1 MKLAALGSREIPIQ
15 SLGRSLR
22 SHPVRI
28 FLALGVVTRVAQ
40 YLADRSYW
48 MDEGSI
54 VGCIEHLAESGL
66 FGPLAATQLAPPGFL
81 AGEWGVISL
90 LGTSRFAFR
99 LIPLLAGIAALF
111 LFRDLARRCLSP
123 RGECLAVAL
132 CAVADDLI
140 YFASEVKQYS
150 SDLAVSLALLVVAC
164 RSEDAR
170 GPRTGR
176 QALGLAALGAGM
188 VWCSHPAIF
197 TLAGIGLVGLIQ
209 AARAR
214 DWRRALVWVGVGL
227 TWVAS
232 FAGVHAV
239 AMRQLGYR
247 RDMWF
252 FWDFAFP
259 PLPPRSLWDLL
270 WPVRRLAFLFASPLN
285 FDLPFGARW
294 SIWPAVALLVV
305 GSVRLA
311 RTRPGLT
318 ARLALPG
325 MFALGAAYARLY
337 PFHGR
342 LLLFWVP
349 VLLIPVAAGLDE
361 VRARWL
367 RWFLVAW
374 VVGFPTLQAAYRFV
388 EPRQRS
394 DPNPYGDRRPSNLN
408 PYWFPLPEP
417 PYRPPSSG
425 S

>member
-1 MKLAALGSREIPIQ
+1 MNLAALGSRKIPIQ
-15 SLGRSLR
+15 PLVQSLR
-22 SHPVRI
+22 AHPVRV
-28 FLALGVVTRVAQ
+28 FLTLGVVARLAQ
-40 YLADRSYW
+40 FLANRSYW
-48 MDEGSI
+48 MDEASI
-54 VGCIEHLAESGL
+54 VGCILYLGESGL

-81 AGEWGVISL
+81 AGEWGMIHL

-111 LFRDLARRCLSP
+111 LFRDLARRCLTP
-123 RGECLAVAL
+123 RGEYLALAL
-132 CAVADDLI
+132 FAVADDLI

-150 SDLAVSLALLVVAC
+150 SDLAATLALLVVAC
-164 RSEDAR
+164 RSKDDQR
-170 GPRTGR
+170 RRTHWQPLR
-176 QALGLAALGAGM
+176 LAALGVGV

-214 DWRRALVWVGVGL
+214 DWRRALVWGGVGL
-227 TWVAS
+227 AWVAS
-232 FAGVHAV
+232 SAGVHAV

-270 WPVRRLAFLFASPLN
+270 WPVRRVAFLFASPLN
-285 FDLPFGARW
+285 FDLPFGPRW
-294 SIWPAVALLVV
+294 SIWPAVALGVV

-311 RTRPGLT
+311 RTEPVLA

-325 MFALGAAYARLY
+325 LFALGAAYARLY

-349 VLLIPVAAGLDE
+349 VLLIPVASGLAAI
-361 VRARWL
+361 RARWV

-374 VVGFPTLQAAYRFV
+374 VVGFPTLQAAYRLV

-408 PYWFPLPEP
+408 PYWFPLREP
-417 PYRPPSSG
+417 PYRPPASRG
-425 S
+425 